1 MLGEQIEKYEQV
13 RRAHMVFRLN
23 GWDSTQAQA
32 ALDRADEIM
41 RKIYTEQCV
50 KPTDMKIRDKVLE
63 RIKDAF
69 YHTDGKTQSYL
80 LEGEITISATGSCM
94 NGLWT
99 ASGSDIDVVI
109 VFHNRMAYNQHQ
121 LVKHCGK
128 VIRSVAKNGTLCYVP
143 AVKVPLLKYQ
153 DELTGIEVDLSVNN
167 ILA

>member
-1 MLGEQIEKYEQV
+1 
-13 RRAHMVFRLN
+13 MVFRLN
-23 GWDSTQAQA
+23 GWDCEEGQMLLERTE
-32 ALDRADEIM
+32 DIM
-41 RKIYTEQCV
+41 RKVYRDQCV
-50 KPTDMKIRDKVLE
+50 RPSDMKIRDKVLE

-69 YHTDGKTQSYL
+69 YHTEAKNGSHL

-99 ASGSDIDVVI
+99 ASGSDIDIVI

-143 AVKVPLLKYQ
+143 AVKVPLLKY
-153 DELTGIEVDLSVNN
+153 
-167 ILA
+167 